1 MFRIT
6 YDSAMGT
13 DANTF
18 VVQKKDGNQQ
28 NFIQSTRGPYY
39 CDVSDNIKK
48 NSFVLVNTVDKN
60 EKNYSK
66 KDVKKSYKVRNFQ
79 QTIGNLST
87 KTLLQI
93 VDNHE
98 LKNCPITRVHVR
110 VAEDIL
116 GPNIQSL

>member
-18 VVQKKDGNQQ
+18 VVHKKDGNQQ

-48 NSFVLVNTVDKN
+48 NSFVLVNTVAKN

-79 QTIGNLST
+79 QTIGNLSS

-98 LKNCPITRVHVR
+98 LKNCPITREHVR